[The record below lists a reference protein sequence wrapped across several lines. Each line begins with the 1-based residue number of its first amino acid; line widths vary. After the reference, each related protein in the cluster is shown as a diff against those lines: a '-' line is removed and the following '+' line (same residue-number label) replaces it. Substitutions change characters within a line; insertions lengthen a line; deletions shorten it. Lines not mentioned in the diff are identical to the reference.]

1 MKMYKIKEVVCQRSL
16 TSSSGLGRQG
26 FLRSFDVRCLKMRE
40 ITGLLLIGAR
50 KGVGRAFRIKGHGA
64 PGPDVE
70 RKEFGD
76 ILRTKRK
83 PAQLRF

>member
-1 MKMYKIKEVVCQRSL
+1 MYKIKEIVCQRSL

-26 FLRSFDVRCLKMRE
+26 FLRSCDLRYVKMRE

-50 KGVGRAFRIKGHGA
+50 KGAGRAFRIKGRQA
-64 PGPDVE
+64 TEADVE

-76 ILRTKRK
+76 ILRTKTK
-83 PAQLRF
+83 PA

>member
-1 MKMYKIKEVVCQRSL
+1 M
-16 TSSSGLGRQG
+16 LG
-26 FLRSFDVRCLKMRE
+26 KMRE
-40 ITGLLLIGAR
+40 IIGLLLIGAR
-50 KGVGRAFRIKGHGA
+50 KGEGRAFKIKGHHA

>member
-1 MKMYKIKEVVCQRSL
+1 MKIYKIKEMVCQRSL
-16 TSSSGLGRQG
+16 TSSSGSGRQG
-26 FLRSFDVRCLKMRE
+26 FLRSCDLRYLKMRE
-40 ITGLLLIGAR
+40 ITGLLLLGAG
-50 KGVGRAFRIKGHGA
+50 KGEGRAFKIKGHHA